1 MGASFSSDG
10 ALDAQFAA
18 ASQGLPALSTDPPS
32 HPPVRQQLPESIQS
46 GTQPLQR
53 GRACR
58 GRRERGKQERVKD
71 GGKRYW
77 CVGRE
82 KEVLNL
88 EAVVGGVQG

>member
-1 MGASFSSDG
+1 MKPF
-10 ALDAQFAA
+10 
-18 ASQGLPALSTDPPS
+18 
-32 HPPVRQQLPESIQS
+32 
-46 GTQPLQR
+46 GT
-53 GRACR
+53 
-58 GRRERGKQERVKD
+58 RERGKQERVKD